1 MLGKTNSGKSGG
13 SEIEPYIVI
22 VTLEEAFKGQ
32 LVTLTQGSETMR
44 KTCPSVAPYEVTF
57 KPMKDGVWTASS
69 TTADGTVV
77 SKDTDPLTVWG
88 TYNVT
93 LESGFNFNEWLNRGR
108 VTKTFASLDDVLADE
123 DTVRQLM
130 TVHASADYMIESIPN
145 DNDFKAKL
153 LNSDNALKWIGLR
166 DYTYDNMDTAFISD
180 WLSSPKW
187 EYALKDH
194 VPIMTANN
202 APYGNAIASS
212 ENVQGAYYDYAYK
225 VFDGDSTSRGWWER
239 ENGVDYNNR
248 YVGYEFANPTKVLK
262 AIYYPETNYGNR
274 ITKIKYQGRNNQN
287 EQWVDLTDEISVD
300 ANTPKLTEFTKN
312 LGYYKYCILRIVN
325 ASNMSVGIGELQF
338 YGRSLNVSVPTMSD
352 NTTPYGEAS
361 AFSDFPT
368 SNASYMAFDNNDTT
382 SHISATN
389 TAKSDY
395 YLRYDFTKKMLL
407 KKIHI
412 VGASHYNANGTYYNV
427 KIQGSNDN
435 GNTWSDIPN
444 AIAKI
449 EGYMNAGKKEY
460 DIFLENNKNE
470 YKCYQMVIVDSNANY
485 ATESYGSQLVT
496 YTLQLY
502 GLDYT
507 ERDFEIESGV
517 LTNRVKYIYDHGLE
531 LSGEIYEYANEIVS
545 GNYLDKTE
553 NHFTIYQ
560 AGTTYGCG
568 CYTEPIDMSKY
579 NLERLVVGSPLNFG
593 TYSWFGVSDSAVS
606 GISFKSRQAFE
617 SKNMPNNLS
626 IDISNEQSNDCASI
640 YGFDT
645 TGKITVTEWWLE
657 K

>member
-1 MLGKTNSGKSGG
+1 MNLVRLQPKGGG
-13 SEIEPYIVI
+13 SDIEPYIVI

-32 LVTLTQGSETMR
+32 LVTLTQGTDTMR

-77 SKDTDPLTVWG
+77 SKYTDPLTVWG

-93 LESGFNFNEWLNRGR
+93 LESGFNFAEWLTRGR

-130 TVHASADYMIESIPN
+130 TVHDSADYMIESIPN

-194 VPIMTANN
+194 VPIMTADN

-325 ASNMSVGIGELQF
+325 ASNMNVGVGALQF

-502 GLDYT
+502 GLDYS
-507 ERDFEIESGV
+507 ERDFEVENGV
-517 LTNRVKYIYDHGLE
+517 LTNRVKYIYDHGVELE
-531 LSGEIYEYANEIVS
+531 ELVEDDYVWSTAQTKMPITKKSDSFIIGSNTSNSYGIIGTKNQVNLVDHQYIKTNCIDAGGTNSNPFHYLNVTSVKGEINNKQTAQGRGYPIVS
-545 GNYLDKTE
+545 GFRISFVDSQYL
-553 NHFTIYQ
+553 Q
-560 AGTTYGCG
+560 
-568 CYTEPIDMSKY
+568 
-579 NLERLVVGSPLNFG
+579 LVV
-593 TYSWFGVSDSAVS
+593 T
-606 GISFKSRQAFE
+606 
-617 SKNMPNNLS
+617 
-626 IDISNEQSNDCASI
+626 NDRFSEI
-640 YGFDT
+640 N
-645 TGKITVTEWWLE
+645 EWWIE